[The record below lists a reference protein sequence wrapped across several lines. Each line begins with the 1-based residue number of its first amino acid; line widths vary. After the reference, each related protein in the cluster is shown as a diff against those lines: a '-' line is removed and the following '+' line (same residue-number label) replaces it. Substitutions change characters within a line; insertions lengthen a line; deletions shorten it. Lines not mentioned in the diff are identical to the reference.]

1 MTTAGS
7 NDRPSKA
14 LMAEGLAALRD
25 GDMLRAIDALRRA
38 AASMPAAHMAW
49 PTLAQAELAL
59 GHVAAAEAAL
69 DQQLVLAPRDVGAL
83 LAKGQLRQRAG
94 DDRAAVSFFTTA
106 LAQAVV
112 SGLPRGMEGLAA
124 SAQAFMRD
132 ADTAFRHHLDV
143 FVGSDVSP
151 AMEEALGLLRGTR
164 SIDLQQPSLFYYP
177 GLPQRRFYDPR
188 EFPWF
193 GAVLALVPAMQ
204 AELSAVL
211 EAEASDTFQPYVA
224 ASTYRPAPNNP
235 LLNDPAWGA
244 FYFWKDGA
252 PVAENAARC
261 PATMAALAH
270 APMPRMQGRA
280 PSALWSRLQ
289 PGTHIAPHFGMLN
302 ARLIC
307 HVPIRTAPGC
317 TLRVGS
323 ETRTWQDG
331 IPLIFDDSME
341 HEARNEGTD
350 SRVVL
355 LFEIW
360 RPEVPE
366 EDRAAISRLIEGI
379 AGYNDAG
386 I

>member
-7 NDRPSKA
+7 FDRLPEA
-14 LMAEGLAALRD
+14 LLAEGLAALGA
-25 GDMLRAIDALRRA
+25 GDILRAAEALRKA
-38 AASMPAAHMAW
+38 AGSVSAAHMVW
-49 PTLAQAELAL
+49 PALAQAELAL
-59 GHVAAAEAAL
+59 GYLAAAEAAL

-94 DDRAAVSFFTTA
+94 DDRAAVSFYTTA
-106 LAQAVV
+106 LAQAGV
-112 SGLPRGMEGLAA
+112 SGLPRGMEGFAA
-124 SAQAFMRD
+124 GAQAFMHE
-132 ADTAFRHHLDV
+132 ADTAFRRHLDV
-143 FVGSDVSP
+143 VVGSDLSP

-164 SIDLQQPSLFYYP
+164 SVDLQQPSLFYYP

-188 EFPWF
+188 EFPWL
-193 GAVLALVPAMQ
+193 GAVLELLPAMQ

-211 EAEASDTFQPYVA
+211 GAEVPDTFKPYVA
-224 ASTYRPAPNNP
+224 ASTHRPAPNNP

-244 FYFWKDGA
+244 FYFWKAGE

-270 APMPRMQGRA
+270 APMPCIPGRA
-280 PSALWSRLQ
+280 PIALWSRLQ

-331 IPLIFDDSME
+331 TPLIFDDSIE
-341 HEARNEGTD
+341 HEARNEGPH

-366 EDRAAISRLIEGI
+366 EDRAAIARLIEGI
-379 AGYNDAG
+379 ADYDSVGG
-386 I
+386 